1 MDSECDGSWLYVEHG
16 ARHYLVGAV
25 DGDRHNGEVKLLGEP
40 ESAVLEGVNLSI
52 VGATSFGENDNRHSL
67 CESLLG
73 VVHGL
78 DDASCRVVVDHDMSC
93 HVARPAHER
102 EVVQALAHHPLEIV
116 AQVAVDG
123 ENVVGTLMVG
133 NEDVGAVVVDEIA
146 VLYLDA
152 HAKEEA
158 HGPCPPLGWE
168 VAPIVAVEEAAND
181 GDYAGDNGENQHDR
195 CRNAVVIYAIQNV
208 HANVI
213 DSFVGAKIVKSCQL
227 SIISSQFFPFWP
239 KKKFTS
245 RTIVNS

>member
-1 MDSECDGSWLYVEHG
+1 M
-16 ARHYLVGAV
+16 
-25 DGDRHNGEVKLLGEP
+25 
-40 ESAVLEGVNLSI
+40 LEGMDVAI
-52 VGATSFGENDNRHSL
+52 IGAPSFGKDDNRHAFS
-67 CESLLG
+67 ESLLG

-78 DDASCRVVVDHDMSC
+78 DDASCGVVIDHDMSC

-102 EVVQALAHHPLEIV
+102 EVVQALAHHPLEVV
-116 AQVAVDG
+116 AQVAIDG
-123 ENVVGTLMVG
+123 EYVVGALMVSDK
-133 NEDVGAVVVDEIA
+133 DVSAVAVDEIA
-146 VLYLDA
+146 VLYLNP
-152 HAKEEA
+152 HSKKEA

-227 SIISSQFFPFWP
+227 SIISSQFFPFLA
-239 KKKFTS
+239 
-245 RTIVNS
+245 